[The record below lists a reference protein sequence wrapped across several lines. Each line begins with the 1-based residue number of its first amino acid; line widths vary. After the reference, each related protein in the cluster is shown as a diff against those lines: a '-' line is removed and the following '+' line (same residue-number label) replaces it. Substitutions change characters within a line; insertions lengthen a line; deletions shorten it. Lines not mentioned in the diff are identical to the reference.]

1 MNFQKLKNNQ
11 NSKETIELTQIHG
24 KWYEYLIG
32 TPTPLQT
39 KKSKNPTPSW
49 GEGAL
54 VLKPHSVHEN
64 GRRDCYCYSLS
75 ITALVGPCYCDD
87 FIYVI
92 SVPCGRCTQNGD
104 VASAVLMHGM
114 RFEH

>member
-11 NSKETIELTQIHG
+11 NLKETIKLTQIHG
-24 KWYEYLIG
+24 TWYAYSIG

-39 KKSKNPTPSW
+39 KKKSKNPTPSW

-64 GRRDCYCYSLS
+64 GRRNIPILCTLS
-75 ITALVGPCYCDD
+75 T
-87 FIYVI
+87 
-92 SVPCGRCTQNGD
+92 R
-104 VASAVLMHGM
+104 H
-114 RFEH
+114 